1 MIVHQILY
9 LPRTVPFRS
18 NFASAVLIAQWFDQH
33 GMVEG
38 KQLLISIS
46 SEREE
51 MAKSFRLLGQKGV
64 LLHTG
69 ERPLQTVSEK
79 LHVYLQGC
87 CKWSVSL
94 VKVMFVSC
102 TASSL

>member
-46 SEREE
+46 SKREE
-51 MAKSFRLLGQKGV
+51 LAKSSWDRKGFCYTLEKDPCRQFLKNYTYIYRDAVNGQFHLL
-64 LLHTG
+64 
-69 ERPLQTVSEK
+69 R
-79 LHVYLQGC
+79 
-87 CKWSVSL
+87 
-94 VKVMFVSC
+94 
-102 TASSL
+102 